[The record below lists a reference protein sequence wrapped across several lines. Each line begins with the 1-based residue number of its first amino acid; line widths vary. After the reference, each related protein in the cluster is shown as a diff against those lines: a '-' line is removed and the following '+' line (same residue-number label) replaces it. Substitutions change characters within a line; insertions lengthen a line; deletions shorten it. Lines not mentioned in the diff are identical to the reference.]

1 MFLILLVQVLS
12 KLLTLLVL
20 KLLFKLNCIIVIQLR
35 LSHPLGHILSA
46 SSPSSFS
53 SGLVSLIRP
62 IQLNSHLVVLVDLL
76 RPSQLIQSVLGH
88 LFVLSGVALGV
99 LF

>member
-20 KLLFKLNCIIVIQLR
+20 KFLFKLNSIVMVQLR
-35 LSHPLGHILSA
+35 LSHPLGYILST

-53 SGLVSLIRP
+53 RGLVPLIRP
-62 IQLNSHLVVLVDLL
+62 IQLNRHLMVLVDLL
-76 RPSQLIQSVLGH
+76 SPSQLIQSVLGH
-88 LFVLSGVALGV
+88 LFVLSGIALGV